1 MTEADLTALLGPVR
15 AGNAFE
21 ETVERLLTVI
31 KLGVVA
37 PGDRFPPER
46 ELAGQLGVSR
56 LTLREAIK
64 ALQQAGFV
72 ESRRGRFGGTFVTY
86 ARPAPDPKEV
96 RRIALE
102 DSGRLTDA
110 LTFRLVVETGAAE
123 VLAAQIRAGSA
134 GDHVRA
140 AGEHDRA
147 IADRSRA
154 GGDHG
159 GSVAD
164 RSRAGGSPGEPGADR
179 TPAGGDH
186 GGAGVDRSR
195 VGRDRGEPGNRGE
208 PGDRDGSGDR
218 GEPGNHGEPGDCGEP
233 GDRDGSGD
241 GDAASGDRSRD
252 VLLARLADVNNAT
265 PGDYRRLDTLFHLC
279 IAELTGSS
287 LLAAACTD
295 ARMRLNDLLNAIP
308 VLQHNIDHTA
318 EQHTAIAEAILAG
331 DAERARW
338 AVAEHLDGTA
348 ALLRGFLATPTQ
360 STPRVRPTSPTGP
373 APRVGPIRLARATR
387 RGRTGLTGRG

>member
-1 MTEADLTALLGPVR
+1 MTEADLAALLGPVR

-31 KLGVVA
+31 KLGLVA

-46 ELAGQLGVSR
+46 ELAGLLGVSR

-64 ALQQAGFV
+64 ALQQAGCV

-86 ARPAPDPKEV
+86 TRPAPDPKEV
-96 RRIALE
+96 RRIAME
-102 DSGRLTDA
+102 DSDRLTDA

-123 VLAAQIRAGSA
+123 VLAAQIHAGSA
-134 GDHVRA
+134 GDH
-140 AGEHDRA
+140 G
-147 IADRSRA
+147 RA
-154 GGDHG
+154 GSDHG
-159 GSVAD
+159 RAGADHGRFVAD
-164 RSRAGGSPGEPGADR
+164 RGRTGRDHRGRA
-179 TPAGGDH
+179 
-186 GGAGVDRSR
+186 
-195 VGRDRGEPGNRGE
+195 GRDRGEPGDRGGSGERGE

-218 GEPGNHGEPGDCGEP
+218 EAAG
-233 GDRDGSGD
+233 GDRG
-241 GDAASGDRSRD
+241 RD
-252 VLLARLADVNNAT
+252 ILLARLADVNSAT

-287 LLAAACTD
+287 LLSAACTD

-348 ALLRGFLATPTQ
+348 ALLRGFLATPSQ
-360 STPRVRPTSPTGP
+360 AVPRVQPASPAGP
-373 APRVGPIRLARATR
+373 AARVGPIRLARATR
-387 RGRTGLTGRG
+387 RGGRG